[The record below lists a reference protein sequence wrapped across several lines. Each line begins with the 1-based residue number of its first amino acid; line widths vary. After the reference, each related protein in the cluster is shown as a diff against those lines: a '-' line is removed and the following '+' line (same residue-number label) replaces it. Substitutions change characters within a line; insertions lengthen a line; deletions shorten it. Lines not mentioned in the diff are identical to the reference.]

1 MNFSKKN
8 RSFPAPDLPAGR
20 FGVKHHKTNGSFMS
34 KTVKLFIT
42 LFFLFLVVVI
52 NAQKIEHEGKEYHLK
67 GDKIFL
73 NDLDVTT
80 NLTIQQLADI
90 RNKLKNKLARE
101 ERISIAEKVA
111 KKAAKS

>member
-8 RSFPAPDLPAGR
+8 NSLSAPALPAGK
-20 FGVKHHKTNGSFMS
+20 FGIKHHKTNRSFVN
-34 KTVKLFIT
+34 KTVKLFIP

-52 NAQKIEHEGKEYHLK
+52 NAQKIEHEGKEYHIK

-80 NLTIQQLADI
+80 NLTAQQLADI

-101 ERISIAEKVA
+101 ERISIAEKA
-111 KKAAKS
+111 TKKG